1 MNINSLNSIGLIFFL
16 LSLFHCQK
24 YISKPTP
31 KLTNGIL
38 DLRGWELRKEK
49 VFEITGDYLFYPNF
63 LLIKNDSDPSLE
75 PIEGCFFDSGNSK
88 GDFECNGYEIPQT
101 SHDLLENKVQGYS
114 VDIPHRWKD
123 KQYGSQILTA
133 KGVGLYR
140 LQFQIQEP
148 TKLSF
153 TSEPDFSLISYRLW
167 LKSGNKITL
176 IQKSGH
182 PTPTPQG
189 MRSHSIPVFVTEVI
203 SDGDELLLEIANWEN
218 RVGGLKSGLFIGNPR
233 EVSNFRD
240 IAIWSSLV
248 IFGFNTMAGLYHFF
262 LFILRPSNRYTLWF
276 GIFCVVIGMR
286 VLVISKP
293 IQIYFPD
300 MDAFSFL
307 LKLEYL
313 TMTGSMAI
321 FIVYIKEVLENKIFY
336 PWYYVVMFI
345 SICSSLVIVSTDT
358 FTFTNLLTYFQLG
371 LLVGLLWIAFELIK
385 HSFFKIPN
393 NARNKYISRSITY
406 VSIIFIAS
414 IVHDIFMY
422 QGFLRSVE
430 LTAYGL
436 VLFLLGQGVVIARV
450 NAKAWSNSE
459 HLSKNLQKEVEL
471 RTIDY
476 KEQKEIAEKA
486 FINLKE
492 SQDKLILAEKQAT
505 LNQIITNISHE
516 LNTPLGAIQ
525 ATSESLKISILNL
538 QTLLKNYIHNMGSDQ
553 NSIDLESIFKIL
565 NHIST
570 NSNSY
575 TLSTRDQRKLQKELK
590 EELKFFISKNQLN
603 ENNRIDNLSLQ
614 ILEAG
619 LYNIYKEYSNLL
631 KSQNAGLLE
640 FFVEYNGLL
649 MKANLFKSSSE
660 KMFKTVTMIRSLLP
674 DREEIVKDNLDLVS
688 IIKESLEIYS
698 NKIQAGIQL
707 HLDFQEYPIVAGTYL
722 EYKQVFANII
732 LNAIQ
737 AVENSVDKNIYIKT
751 FMKESDKIV
760 VEVEDSGIGISEEN
774 QSKIFQPMFTTRQHA
789 EGSGLGLYISQR
801 NLNKYGYKLSFESKP
816 GKTRFWIEI

>member
-1 MNINSLNSIGLIFFL
+1 
-16 LSLFHCQK
+16 LSLLHCQK

-38 DLRGWELRKEK
+38 DLREWDIRKEN

-75 PIEGCFFDSGNSK
+75 PTEGCLFDGEDSK
-88 GDFECNGYEIPQT
+88 GDFECNGYVIPQT
-101 SHDLLENKVQGYS
+101 SQDLLENKIMGYS

-123 KQYGSQILTA
+123 KQYGNQILTA

-140 LQFQIQEP
+140 IKFQVQEP

-167 LKSGNKITL
+167 LKSGKKLTL

-218 RVGGLKSGLFIGNPR
+218 RVGGLKSGIFVGNPR
-233 EVSNFRD
+233 EISNFRD

-248 IFGFNTMAGLYHFF
+248 IFGLNTMAGLYHFF

-321 FIVYIKEVLENKIFY
+321 FIVYIKEVLESKIFY
-336 PWYYVVMFI
+336 PWFYVVMFI
-345 SICSSLVIVSTDT
+345 SIISSLVIISTDT

-406 VSIIFIAS
+406 VSIIFISS
-414 IVHDIFMY
+414 IIHDILMY

-471 RTIDY
+471 RTIEY

-538 QTLLKNYIHNMGSDQ
+538 HTLLKNYIQDRGSSKHFI
-553 NSIDLESIFKIL
+553 NLEGIFIIL
-565 NHIST
+565 NHISS
-570 NSNSY
+570 NSNSNII
-575 TLSTRDQRKLQKELK
+575 STRDQRKLQKELK
-590 EELKFFISKNQLN
+590 EELKLFISKNQLD
-603 ENNRIDNLSLQ
+603 EISSIESLSVQ

-619 LYNIYKEYSNLL
+619 LRNIYKEYPNIL
-631 KSQNAGLLE
+631 KSQNTGILE
-640 FFVEYNGLL
+640 FFIEYNGLL
-649 MKANLFKSSSE
+649 LKANLFKSSSE
-660 KMFKTVTMIRSLLP
+660 KMFKTVIMIRSLLP
-674 DREEIVKDNLDLVS
+674 DREEVVKDNLDLVS
-688 IIKESLEIYS
+688 IIKESIEIYS
-698 NKIQAGIQL
+698 NKIQAGIDL
-707 HLDFQEYPIVAGTYL
+707 HLNFKEYPIVAGTYL
-722 EYKQVFANII
+722 EYKQVFANVI

-751 FMKESDKIV
+751 FMQENNKII
-760 VEVEDSGIGISEEN
+760 VEVEDSGMGITEEN
-774 QSKIFQPMFTTRQHA
+774 QGKIFQPMFTTRQHA

-801 NLNKYGYKLSFESKP
+801 NLNKYGYKLNFESNP
-816 GKTRFWIEI
+816 GKTKFWIEI

>member
-1 MNINSLNSIGLIFFL
+1 ML
-16 LSLFHCQK
+16 LLFVPLLHCQK

-31 KLTNGIL
+31 KLTNGVL
-38 DLRGWELRKEK
+38 DLREWDIRKEK
-49 VFEITGDYLFYPNF
+49 VFEITGDYIFYPNF
-63 LLIKNDSDPSLE
+63 LLIKNDLDPSIE
-75 PIEGCFFDSGNSK
+75 PIEGCFFDSGDSK
-88 GDFECNGYEIPQT
+88 GDFECNGYFIPQI
-101 SHDLLENKVQGYS
+101 SLDLLENKIKGYS

-123 KQYGSQILTA
+123 KQYGNQILTA
-133 KGVGLYR
+133 KGVGLYK
-140 LQFQIQEP
+140 LQFQVQEP

-167 LKSGNKITL
+167 LKSGKRISL

-182 PTPTPQG
+182 PTPTPKG

-218 RVGGLKSGLFIGNPR
+218 RVGGLKSGIFVGNPR

-248 IFGFNTMAGLYHFF
+248 IFGLNTMAGLYHFF

-276 GIFCVVIGMR
+276 GVFCVVIGMR

-300 MDAFSFL
+300 MNAFSFL

-371 LLVGLLWIAFELIK
+371 LLVGLLWIAFEVIK

-406 VSIIFIAS
+406 VSIIFISS
-414 IVHDIFMY
+414 IVHDLLMY

-486 FINLKE
+486 FVNLKE

-525 ATSESLKISILNL
+525 ATSESLRNSILNL
-538 QTLLKNYIHNMGSDQ
+538 QSLLKNYIENMGTLQ
-553 NSIDLESIFKIL
+553 YPIDLESIFKIL
-565 NHIST
+565 NHISI
-570 NSNSY
+570 NSNSNIL
-575 TLSTRDQRKLQKELK
+575 TTRDHRRLQKELK
-590 EELKFFISKNQLN
+590 EELKLFTSKNQLN
-603 ENNRIDNLSLQ
+603 EINSIENLSVL

-619 LYNIYKEYSNLL
+619 LQNIYKEYSNIL
-631 KSQNAGLLE
+631 KSQNAGILE
-640 FFVEYNGLL
+640 FFIEYNGLL
-649 MKANLFKSSSE
+649 LKANLFKSSSE

-674 DREEIVKDNLDLVS
+674 DREEIVRDNLDLVS
-688 IIKESLEIYS
+688 IIKESIEIYS
-698 NKIQAGIQL
+698 NKIQAGIHL
-707 HLDFQEYPIVAGTYL
+707 HLDFQEYPIVAGTSL

-751 FMKESDKIV
+751 FLQDNKIV
-760 VEVEDSGIGISEEN
+760 VEVEDSGVGISEEN

-801 NLNKYGYKLSFESKP
+801 NLNKYGYKLNFESNP
-816 GKTRFWIEI
+816 GKTKFWIDI